1 MKCSFYKLLY
11 PHSLEEAKEGSY
23 MIAIFTPREKVLDGH
38 GEKLTSIKVVGHY
51 LPTMEG
57 MKVDMQGHWRKDP
70 RYGLQFEMESYEE
83 VIAPG
88 KNGIV
93 AYLSSGLIEG
103 IGKKLAA
110 QIYDKFGEDTLNIL
124 DREPD
129 RISEVPGIGQKR
141 SELIR
146 NSYMET
152 RCARKIITLL
162 APLDVSAT
170 QAVHLQKQL
179 GYEAEFLLRNKP
191 YSIYERG
198 LIEFSLAE
206 KLAARSGIP
215 KTDPDRIAAA
225 LLYTLERQEHN
236 GHLCQHKEFF
246 IRDAIHVLDT
256 PELRRMEVAQ
266 HAFSMLKAG

>member
-1 MKCSFYKLLY
+1 
-11 PHSLEEAKEGSY
+11 
-23 MIAIFTPREKVLDGH
+23 
-38 GEKLTSIKVVGHY
+38 
-51 LPTMEG
+51 
-57 MKVDMQGHWRKDP
+57 
-70 RYGLQFEMESYEE
+70 MESYEE

-198 LIEFSLAE
+198 LIEFSFGGEAGGTLRHSE
-206 KLAARSGIP
+206 DGSR
-215 KTDPDRIAAA
+215 PDRRSSA
-225 LLYTLERQEHN
+225 LHTGETR
-236 GHLCQHKEFF
+236 
-246 IRDAIHVLDT
+246 
-256 PELRRMEVAQ
+256 AQ
-266 HAFSMLKAG
+266 WASVPA

>member
-191 YSIYERG
+191 
-198 LIEFSLAE
+198 
-206 KLAARSGIP
+206 
-215 KTDPDRIAAA
+215 
-225 LLYTLERQEHN
+225 
-236 GHLCQHKEFF
+236 
-246 IRDAIHVLDT
+246 
-256 PELRRMEVAQ
+256 
-266 HAFSMLKAG
+266 

>member
-1 MKCSFYKLLY
+1 
-11 PHSLEEAKEGSY
+11 

-146 NSYMET
+146 NSYTTTMST
-152 RCARKIITLL
+152 
-162 APLDVSAT
+162 
-170 QAVHLQKQL
+170 
-179 GYEAEFLLRNKP
+179 
-191 YSIYERG
+191 
-198 LIEFSLAE
+198 
-206 KLAARSGIP
+206 ARS
-215 KTDPDRIAAA
+215 T
-225 LLYTLERQEHN
+225 
-236 GHLCQHKEFF
+236 
-246 IRDAIHVLDT
+246 
-256 PELRRMEVAQ
+256 LRRNRMWHSGSARC
-266 HAFSMLKAG
+266 

>member
-1 MKCSFYKLLY
+1 MK
-11 PHSLEEAKEGSY
+11 
-23 MIAIFTPREKVLDGH
+23 R
-38 GEKLTSIKVVGHY
+38 
-51 LPTMEG
+51 
-57 MKVDMQGHWRKDP
+57 
-70 RYGLQFEMESYEE
+70 
-83 VIAPG
+83 
-88 KNGIV
+88 
-93 AYLSSGLIEG
+93 SSHRVRTASSPICPPGLIEG

-215 KTDPDRIAAA
+215 KTDPDRDRRSSA
-225 LLYTLERQEHN
+225 LHTGETR
-236 GHLCQHKEFF
+236 
-246 IRDAIHVLDT
+246 
-256 PELRRMEVAQ
+256 AQ
-266 HAFSMLKAG
+266 WASVPA